1 MEASMVPEEVKMLM
15 TLVGF
20 RRGNPHHYAAVG
32 KWRGL
37 IMLMI
42 KSIATAKQADGD
54 EVPYSEEDKDFGE
67 LDAEKTISII
77 FGGFIQGHKKMG
89 EKNADQD
96 RWSNKISPFPDA
108 AVHAAPT
115 LDRTRATMYL
125 WLRTMRSFTSSAQEI
140 KELKHPNLCYC
151 SVGQRE
157 ANRKEFVLRA
167 RKAEEKNKFVASFQ
181 SFRPSNLATYA
192 ACRYISL

>member
-1 MEASMVPEEVKMLM
+1 MLASISSIASISRASAALAVCFEEAYRLRVWVREARKVGTPLEQKVALQAEASMVPEEVKMLM

-67 LDAEKTISII
+67 LDAEKTI
-77 FGGFIQGHKKMG
+77 
-89 EKNADQD
+89 
-96 RWSNKISPFPDA
+96 
-108 AVHAAPT
+108 
-115 LDRTRATMYL
+115 
-125 WLRTMRSFTSSAQEI
+125 RSFTSSAQEI